1 MSARIRVLHLIY
13 SFGIE
18 GGGGGIGR
26 FVSALSQA
34 LDPERF
40 TASIGALWHTGT
52 EHEDRWIESLN
63 AAGIPAFTAAAWDG
77 AHPYRSFRLAYAG
90 LKGRLAQSPADILH
104 SHSEFSDAAALLLQ
118 GLLRPPAAMRTVHYG
133 YQYEW
138 RKRPWR
144 RLLLTNLLNPLR
156 FSAEVGVSQ
165 AITDTMNR
173 RPLSRLLG
181 RQALCIYNAID
192 LDRFQTIGVDRAA
205 KRRLI
210 GLPEGAL
217 VIGSVGRLTEQKGYR
232 YLIEAAAH
240 VLDRLPEAHFL
251 LIGDGELAG
260 ELKEQAQRL
269 SIADRLVFTGP
280 RRDVE
285 ELLACLD
292 LFVSSSLW
300 EGLPTVILEG
310 MASGVPVVATD
321 IPGTRELVRPGETGW
336 LAPPADG
343 KALGE
348 AIIQA
353 LADSTGRESF
363 SAGAAKILY
372 QFSIKTVAGA
382 YEQIYDRI
390 KEG

>member
-1 MSARIRVLHLIY
+1 MPARIRVLHLIY

-34 LDPERF
+34 LDPERVN
-40 TASIGALWHTGT
+40 ARIGALWHTGS

-63 AAGIPAFTAAAWDG
+63 AVGIPAFTAAGWDG
-77 AHPYRSFRLAYAG
+77 AHPYRSFRLALGG
-90 LKGRLAQSPADILH
+90 LRRRLAQSPVDILH

-118 GLLRPPAAMRTVHYG
+118 GFLRPPAAMRTVHYG
-133 YQYEW
+133 YQFEW

-144 RLLLTNLLNPLR
+144 RLLLTNLLYPLR

-173 RPLSRLLG
+173 RPVSRLLG
-181 RQALCIYNAID
+181 REAQCIYNAID
-192 LDRFQTIGVDRAA
+192 LDRFQRIEVDRAA
-205 KRRLI
+205 KKRLL
-210 GLPEGAL
+210 GLPAEAI

-232 YLIEAAAH
+232 YFVEAAAH
-240 VLDRLPEAHFL
+240 VLARLPEARFL

-260 ELKEQAQRL
+260 ELNEQAQRL
-269 SIADRLVFTGP
+269 SIAGRLIFTGP

-285 ELLACLD
+285 ELLPCLD

-343 KALGE
+343 MALGE
-348 AIIQA
+348 VIIQA
-353 LADSTGRESF
+353 LADSTDREYLR
-363 SAGAAKILY
+363 AGAAKILH

-390 KEG
+390 KKG